1 MILPNWLKIAWW
13 MLILAVLSTLLWSRR
28 SYLLEGKATPFDII
42 AFIIW
47 ICLMLV
53 PIFAEIKIFGFE
65 FTQKIEDLEKH
76 IDRQIAT
83 LTNEVRTNVD
93 LRTQINPQFTF
104 TTPPQDSQLPNI
116 ERNIREILERE
127 VEARGITTEAARAS
141 ENVLPE
147 DPTAIFLFTV
157 RRAIDRELRRICLEK
172 FGDEGS
178 CRRSS
183 ASLLL
188 NSIQRQQ
195 LLSHELAQAVRDLYA
210 VCSPSIHGED
220 ATPDQLKFAED
231 VSPGILAA
239 LRAV

>member
-13 MLILAVLSTLLWSRR
+13 AGILAILSILLWSRR
-28 SYLLEGKATPFDII
+28 ADLLAGKGTPFDII
-42 AFIIW
+42 TFMIW

-53 PIFAEIKIFGFE
+53 PIFAEIKIFGVE
-65 FTQKIEDLEKH
+65 FSQKLDDLEKH
-76 IDRQIAT
+76 IDKQIAN
-83 LTNEVRTNVD
+83 LTNEVRTSVD

-116 ERNIREILERE
+116 EQNIREVLQRE
-127 VEARGITTEAARAS
+127 FEARGIPPATATNS
-141 ENVLPE
+141 DNVLPE
-147 DPTAIFLFTV
+147 DPAAIFLFTV

-172 FGDEGS
+172 FGDESS
-178 CRRSS
+178 CRRSP

-195 LLSHELAQAVRDLYA
+195 LLTPELTRAVRDLYS
-210 VCSPSIHGED
+210 VCSPSVHGED

-231 VSPGILAA
+231 VAPGLIAA